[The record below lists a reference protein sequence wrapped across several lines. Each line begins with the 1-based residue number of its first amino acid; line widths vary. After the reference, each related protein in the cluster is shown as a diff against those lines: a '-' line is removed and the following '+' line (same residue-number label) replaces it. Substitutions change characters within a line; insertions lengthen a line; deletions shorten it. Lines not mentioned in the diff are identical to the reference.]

1 MISDVTG
8 ILLAGGKSRRMGQDK
23 KVLSVGEGTL
33 LDRSLDTLRSLFDQ
47 VEIVIAQD
55 SPLLD
60 APVII
65 SRDLLP
71 GCGSLGGI
79 FTGIKNAK
87 TSHVF
92 VAACDMPFLNPAVI
106 QYLVRQKEE
115 ADIVVVRTELGLQ
128 MTHALYGKRCIPVIE
143 EMIQGARLRIQEL
156 VSSREVRVR
165 VIERKEIEEF
175 DPLALSFTNVN
186 TPQELEMARR
196 LSHSDAINDVD
207 RTKS

>member
-186 TPQELEMARR
+186 TPQELEIARR

>member
-92 VAACDMPFLNPAVI
+92 VVACDMPFLNPAVI

-186 TPQELEMARR
+186 TPQELEIARR
-196 LSHSDAINDVD
+196 LSHSDAINDVN

>member
-128 MTHALYGKRCIPVIE
+128 MTHALYGKRCMPVIE

-186 TPQELEMARR
+186 TPQELEIARR